1 MIRNFRFLTSG
12 AVAAALIIGGAIVHA
27 QGPPAG
33 FRGRGPGFGGP
44 GSGLMLRGLDLT
56 EAQREQV
63 QQLSRQNREQLR
75 GLMDRLRAA
84 QEARRQA
91 VEAVPFNEPQI
102 RAAMKELAETET
114 DLAVAQA
121 RLQNDIHALLTAEQQ
136 QRLQELR
143 ADRQARAKQRQERL
157 QQRLQQRR
165 PQA

>member
-1 MIRNFRFLTSG
+1 MVRNFRFLTSS
-12 AVAAALIIGGAIVHA
+12 AVVAALIIGGAIAHA
-27 QGPPAG
+27 QGPQAG

-44 GSGLMLRGLDLT
+44 GLMLRGLDLT

-63 QQLSRQNREQLR
+63 QQLSQQNREQLR
-75 GLMDRLRAA
+75 GLMDRMRAA

-91 VEAVPFNEPQI
+91 VETVPFNESEV
-102 RAAMKELAETET
+102 RAAMETLAAIEA

-121 RLQNDIHALLTAEQQ
+121 RLQNDIHALLTPEQQ
-136 QRLQELR
+136 QRLQQLR